1 MKQHDS
7 AEALAKRCS
16 NRILEKVE
24 VVHNNNPGGY
34 HDFCKSLPCKVVG
47 VGVHHD
53 TIFWILDG
61 DFSIWLRPSITSSWK
76 EKSTNCTR
84 IKMTMNDGLVCYD
97 DAQGFFGR
105 DSRIRLWSFVY
116 LGEITVLKRS
126 IEINS
131 EQTCVSTLQ

>member
-1 MKQHDS
+1 MQHEQHDS

-97 DAQGFFGR
+97 DAQGFSVGILEFVCGR
-105 DSRIRLWSFVY
+105 S
-116 LGEITVLKRS
+116 
-126 IEINS
+126 
-131 EQTCVSTLQ
+131 STLEKLRSLRDRSK